1 MQIMVWIYQII
12 ILIKKFKCDI
22 VFSTQK
28 LKGLGQVIKI
38 VLYYFIIL

>member
-12 ILIKKFKCDI
+12 NLIKKFKYDI

-28 LKGLGQVIKI
+28 LKGLG
-38 VLYYFIIL
+38 